1 MGDAFG
7 PAHLRTTYE
16 IPQAVTKVTSLTS
29 HAPCIHIS
37 NLFPFACLLFAR
49 DGSTHG
55 IMPTIP
61 RMMKLITN
69 MSRYIL
75 RDERLWM

>member
-37 NLFPFACLLFAR
+37 NLFPFACLLAFCKGWEHPWDHAH
-49 DGSTHG
+49 DSSHDETHH
-55 IMPTIP
+55 
-61 RMMKLITN
+61 
-69 MSRYIL
+69 
-75 RDERLWM
+75 